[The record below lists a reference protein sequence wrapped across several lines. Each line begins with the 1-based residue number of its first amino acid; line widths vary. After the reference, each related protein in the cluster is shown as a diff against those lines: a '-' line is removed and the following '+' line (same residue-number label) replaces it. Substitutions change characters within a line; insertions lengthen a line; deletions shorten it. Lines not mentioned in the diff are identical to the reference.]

1 MTKALLIGLD
11 GATFT
16 VLDPYME
23 RGVMP
28 FLRGLV
34 RRGARATLR
43 SVMPPLTP
51 PAWTSL
57 MTGKRPGNHGVFD
70 FFQKES
76 PDSEYLRL
84 ADSQDIQSATIWS
97 LASDHGLRVTALNF
111 PVTFPAPAVNGCV
124 VPGGWMPWRQLR
136 LGCYP
141 QGLFDRLKALP
152 SFNAQ
157 ELAMDAALEE
167 KAVEGCAA
175 EEYADWIALHTRR
188 EQRWFDVAHY
198 LMREEPAD
206 LVGIVFDGVDKLQ
219 HLCWRFLD
227 PSFWTPDP
235 SAWELEMRARC
246 EAYFR
251 QLDGMIEELVDLA
264 GPGASVIVASDHGG
278 GPAANVFYLN
288 TWLERQ
294 GYLAW
299 AGRGDA
305 EVAEGSHLGLRRIS
319 RHVYELDWDRTV
331 AYAATPSSQ
340 GIQIVTRKPGGGQEM
355 SPEEYRETRDG
366 LVGALRE
373 ARDPETGRPIV
384 AEARTRDEVFSGPH
398 EALAPDVSLLLEDGA
413 AVSILRG
420 DSIIRRRPEIAG
432 NHRPEGILI
441 AAGPGIRRGF
451 SLDERSI
458 VDVAPLV
465 LWCLGLPIPVDL
477 DGRLPE
483 GATETGEPRPARQP
497 VAARP
502 VAASE
507 APVRGA
513 VLDEGVET
521 AILARLRALG
531 YVE

>member
-34 RRGARATLR
+34 GRAARATLR

-76 PDSEYLRL
+76 PESEYLRL
-84 ADSQDIQSATIWS
+84 ADSHDIRSATIWS

-111 PVTFPAPAVNGCV
+111 PVTFPAPAVNGSV

-141 QGLFDRLKALP
+141 PGLFDRLKALP

-175 EEYADWIALHTRR
+175 DEYADWIALHTRR
-188 EQRWFDVAHY
+188 EQRWFDVARY

-227 PSFWTPDP
+227 PAYWSPDP
-235 SAWELEMRARC
+235 SAWEMEMRALC

-251 QLDGMIEELVDLA
+251 QLDRMIEELVDLA
-264 GPGASVIVASDHGG
+264 GPDASVVIASDHGG
-278 GPAANVFYLN
+278 GPADSVFYLN
-288 TWLERQ
+288 TWLERH

-299 AGRGDA
+299 ADRGSA
-305 EVAEGSHLGLRRIS
+305 EAAEGSHLGLRRIS
-319 RHVYELDWDRTV
+319 RHVYELDWERTV

-340 GIQIVTRKPGGGQEM
+340 GIHIVARKPGTGEEM
-355 SPEEYRETRDG
+355 SPEEYRRIRDG
-366 LVGALRE
+366 LAAALRA

-384 AEARTRDEVFSGPH
+384 AEVRTRDEVFAGPY
-398 EALAPDVSLLLEDGA
+398 EALAPDLSLLLEDGA

-420 DSIIRRRPEIAG
+420 DELIRRRPEIGG

-441 AAGPGIRRGF
+441 AGGPGLRRGVA
-451 SLDERSI
+451 LGERSI

-465 LWCLGLPIPVDL
+465 LACLGLPIPGDL
-477 DGRLPE
+477 DGRVPDELFDLE
-483 GATETGEPRPARQP
+483 GPRPAVLATP
-497 VAARP
+497 ARP
-502 VAASE
+502 TAAHE
-507 APVRGA
+507 APVRSA
-513 VLDEGVET
+513 VLDQDVDT
-521 AILARLRALG
+521 AILERLRALG